1 MEPHILRCFVGTV
14 SMPVCC
20 YIWDQG
26 LMLGS
31 FDKMIPNFAITI
43 MLLLRDQLLAS
54 PTTQQLERTIAAQQH
69 NYGAENPSSSRN
81 NIYEQSTD

>member
-1 MEPHILRCFVGTV
+1 MRCFVGTV

-20 YIWDQG
+20 YVWDQG

-43 MLLLRDQLLAS
+43 LLLLRDQLLAS
-54 PTTQQLERTIAAQQH
+54 PSTQQLERTIATH
-69 NYGAENPSSSRN
+69 SST
-81 NIYEQSTD
+81 ITGEIFKL